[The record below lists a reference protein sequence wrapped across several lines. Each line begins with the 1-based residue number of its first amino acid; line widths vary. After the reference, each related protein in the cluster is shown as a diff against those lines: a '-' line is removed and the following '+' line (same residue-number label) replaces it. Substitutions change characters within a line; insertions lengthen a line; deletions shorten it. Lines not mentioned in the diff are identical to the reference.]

1 MATNPKPQPFS
12 PPGPWRIGSVA
23 RLSGVSV
30 ANVRYYEREG
40 LLAPAPRSDN
50 QYRVYGE
57 ADVQR
62 LRFIRLCRSFDMSLD
77 EVRTLLSLDLNQADD
92 CVRAREA
99 VQAHRQHVQQRL
111 AELRALDRQLQ
122 QLEAHCH
129 GSGPRCSLIEALHQ
143 QARDLPLDVGPAEA
157 GRGVKRHV

>member
-1 MATNPKPQPFS
+1 MPKPPTPQAPHQPA
-12 PPGPWRIGSVA
+12 PWRIGEVA
-23 RLSGVSV
+23 RQSGVSV

-40 LLAPAPRSDN
+40 LLPAAARSDN
-50 QYRVYGE
+50 QYRLYGE
-57 ADVQR
+57 ADLQR

-77 EVRTLLSLDLNQADD
+77 EVRTLLSLDLNLADD

-122 QLEAHCH
+122 QLEAHCT
-129 GSGPRCSLIEALHQ
+129 GLGPRCSLMEALHQ
-143 QARDLPLDVGPAEA
+143 QARDLPPQAGPGEP